1 VSWDTSAGILSI
13 QGEIVNVGPEYING
27 RLLTKYAAER
37 DDLGTEASG
46 NQSLNS
52 LLSDFGGAGL
62 YGFAL
67 VGGGGSGAGRE
78 TNNDSAKLFGG
89 GAGGMAMFA
98 YEWDGSES
106 IQVNLGV
113 GGAGITNATNAN
125 TNGNAG
131 TNSTFTIAGSV
142 KVTANAGGSGSQTFT
157 NNSLVQSN
165 NAGSV
170 TWADGNNGNTDF
182 PSFSHTCL
190 SGHGGAVNRS
200 GSLACGGGGIQITPW
215 NPPAIF
221 TYATDPTS
229 TGGTLTTSGNGATSG
244 GCPWGPGILAYF
256 PAGGTSNTSASAYRL
271 DPSTFP
277 ATTTQA
283 SPPITRVIQ
292 PTGSWDVAVT
302 TSAGLRAGNGHI
314 NTFASASAE
323 AGGLFC
329 GGGGAN
335 TRRVDTNATAGDG
348 GLGAGGGAGLG
359 DSGSARVTTGDGGD
373 GCIVIWRIS

>member
-1 VSWDTSAGILSI
+1 
-13 QGEIVNVGPEYING
+13 
-27 RLLTKYAAER
+27 
-37 DDLGTEASG
+37 
-46 NQSLNS
+46 

-62 YGFAL
+62 YGFGL
-67 VGGGGSGAGRE
+67 VGGGGSGAGRQ

-113 GGAGITNATNAN
+113 GGAGANIRSGAN

-142 KVTANAGGSGSQTFT
+142 KVTANAGGSGGQTFT

-182 PSFSHTCL
+182 PNFSHTCL

-200 GSLACGGGGIQITPW
+200 NSVACGGGGIQVTPW
-215 NPPAIF
+215 NPTSIF
-221 TYATDPTS
+221 TYATDTTS
-229 TGGTLTTSGNGATSG
+229 TGGTLTANGNGATSG
-244 GCPWGPGILAYF
+244 GCPWGPGILAT
-256 PAGGTSNTSASAYRL
+256 GGYSKTSASAYRL
-271 DPSTFP
+271 DPSTTP
-277 ATTTQA
+277 ATTNQT
-283 SPPITRVIQ
+283 SPPITRIVQ
-292 PTGSWDVAVT
+292 PTGSWVMTGQSWHRGGNGMVNLYGS
-302 TSAGLRAGNGHI
+302 SAG
-314 NTFASASAE
+314 E
-323 AGGLFC
+323 YGGFLC
-329 GGGGAN
+329 GGGGGN
-335 TRRVDTNATAGDG
+335 TRRVDSTATGGDG
-348 GLGAGGGAGLG
+348 GLGGGGGSGLS
-359 DSGSARVTTGDGGD
+359 DSGSARVITGDGGD